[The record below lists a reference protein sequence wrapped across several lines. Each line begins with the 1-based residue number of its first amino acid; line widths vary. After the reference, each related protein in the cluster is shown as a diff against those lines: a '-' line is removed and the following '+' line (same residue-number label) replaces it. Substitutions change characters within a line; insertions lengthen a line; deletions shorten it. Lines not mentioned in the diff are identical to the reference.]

1 MKHPRFFSLLVV
13 NEHGRELRELTQISF
28 RPSSNHIPKDPISDS
43 DSDERQEEKNNS
55 LLADFAIS
63 SPLSR
68 EKPLW
73 ELHLISDLN
82 CAVS

>member
-1 MKHPRFFSLLVV
+1 MNMEESYGNQPKSALDHQV
-13 NEHGRELRELTQISF
+13 I
-28 RPSSNHIPKDPISDS
+28 IYPKDPNSDS